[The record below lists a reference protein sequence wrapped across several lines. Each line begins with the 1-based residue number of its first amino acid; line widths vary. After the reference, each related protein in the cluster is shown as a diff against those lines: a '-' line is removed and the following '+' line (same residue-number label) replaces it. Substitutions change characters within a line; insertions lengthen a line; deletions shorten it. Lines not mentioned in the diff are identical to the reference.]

1 MIYLQERRT
10 AVKKYRLTFF
20 IVILLAG
27 GLFRE
32 PLGAQSRPFT
42 IKWVAEVST
51 ADRFLDDV
59 SLWNRIRDFIF
70 GPADFALKQP
80 ISVFARS
87 ADDFWI
93 MDRGYNNIIH
103 ADRGGHIFSVLPV
116 NEKMAMNSPV
126 AVCEDVGGRLLFTD
140 SRQNRIY
147 MLDPDNGQQQILNDT
162 LSLNR
167 PTGIACNRKTAEI
180 WVVETGAHRL
190 RVLNEKGEAI
200 RRFGSRGTGPGQF
213 NFPTFIWIDAF
224 GTIFVV
230 DSMNFRVQVFDAEGN
245 FITMFGK
252 AGDATGYFAHPKGIA
267 TDSYGHIYVA
277 DALFHTVQ
285 IFDRA
290 GRFLYNFG
298 RQGRGREEFWMPSGL
313 YIDKKDRIYVADSF
327 NKRIQIFDVKEEG
340 KDEK

>member
-1 MIYLQERRT
+1 MTDHHKRKLTGVRKRRYL
-10 AVKKYRLTFF
+10 A
-20 IVILLAG
+20 LLFVVMG
-27 GLFRE
+27 FSVL
-32 PLGAQSRPFT
+32 PLQAQPKSFSVS
-42 IKWVAEVST
+42 WVAEVST
-51 ADRFLDDV
+51 AKGFLDEG

-70 GPADFALKQP
+70 GPTTFALKQP
-80 ISVFARS
+80 ISVLALS
-87 ADDFWI
+87 ASNFWV

-103 ADRGGHIFSVLPV
+103 ADRDRHFFSPLPTDD
-116 NEKMAMNSPV
+116 KAALNSPV
-126 AVCEDVGGRLLFTD
+126 AVCRGADGRLLFTD

-147 MLDPDNGQQQILNDT
+147 VLNPANGERQVLNDT
-162 LSLNR
+162 LALNR
-167 PTGIACNRKTAEI
+167 PTGIAFNRKTREI
-180 WVVETGAHRL
+180 WVAETAAHRL
-190 RVLNEKGEAI
+190 LVLTAEGQVVRKIG
-200 RRFGSRGTGPGQF
+200 FRGTGPGQF

-230 DSMNFRVQVFDAEGN
+230 DSMNFRVQIFDAKGN
-245 FITMFGK
+245 FITMFGE

-298 RQGRGREEFWMPSGL
+298 KQGRGREEFWMPSGI
-313 YIDKKDRIYVADSF
+313 YIDSEDRIYVADSF
-327 NKRIQIFDVKEEG
+327 NKRIQIFDVREEG

>member
-1 MIYLQERRT
+1 MPLQ
-10 AVKKYRLTFF
+10 
-20 IVILLAG
+20 
-27 GLFRE
+27 
-32 PLGAQSRPFT
+32 AQSRPFAVH
-42 IKWVAEVST
+42 WVAEVS
-51 ADRFLDDV
+51 AARPFLDDG

-70 GPADFALKQP
+70 GPTDFALKQP

-93 MDRGYNNIIH
+93 MDRGYSNIIH
-103 ADRGGHIFSVLPV
+103 ADRGQHFFSPV
-116 NEKMAMNSPV
+116 PVDDKLAMNSPV
-126 AVCEDVGGRLLFTD
+126 AVCEGADGRLLFTD

-147 MLDPDNGQQQILNDT
+147 VLDPANGQQQVLNDS
-162 LSLNR
+162 LILNR
-167 PTGIACNRKTAEI
+167 PTGIAYNRKTAEI

-190 RVLNEKGEAI
+190 LVLNSKGEI
-200 RRFGSRGTGPGQF
+200 LREVGMRGTARGQF

-230 DSMNFRVQVFDAEGN
+230 DSMNFRVQIFDAKGN
-245 FITMFGK
+245 FITMFGQ

-298 RQGRGREEFWMPSGL
+298 TQGRGREEFWMPSGIF
-313 YIDKKDRIYVADSF
+313 IDSKDRIYVADSF
-327 NKRIQIFDVKEEG
+327 NKRIQIFDVREEG